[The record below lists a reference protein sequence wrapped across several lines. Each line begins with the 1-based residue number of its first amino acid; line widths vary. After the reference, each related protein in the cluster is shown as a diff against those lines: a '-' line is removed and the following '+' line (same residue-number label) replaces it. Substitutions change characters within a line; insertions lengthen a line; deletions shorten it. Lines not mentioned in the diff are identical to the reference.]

1 MAVHELGL
9 KKHSFNLNKI
19 LLVRCYSHLTNK
31 KTKAQKCHTA
41 EFKNVVCLSQ
51 KRNAMLRGM
60 SNIFLSFSV
69 SVFWGAT
76 VHAWGFKRVGHDLV
90 TRAIFFNKKT
100 VNKCL
105 PQKSIFTTYI

>member
-1 MAVHELGL
+1 
-9 KKHSFNLNKI
+9 
-19 LLVRCYSHLTNK
+19 
-31 KTKAQKCHTA
+31 
-41 EFKNVVCLSQ
+41 
-51 KRNAMLRGM
+51 MLRGM

-90 TRAIFFNKKT
+90 TRAIFSNKKT

-105 PQKSIFTTYI
+105 PQKRQNFLQSQGTKTNVILPGCPLDFPHPSPSSPLATEKEITVVN